1 MCFSQLW
8 TYASSV
14 GRVVIG
20 QPCQSLAEM
29 PSQSGWAI
37 VYSQLDESVE
47 EVPVKV
53 GQLLS
58 RAHLFEVVRGNNQKV
73 AQSMKSVEELEH
85 KRNLRRIFMQ
95 LLV

>member
-1 MCFSQLW
+1 
-8 TYASSV
+8 
-14 GRVVIG
+14 
-20 QPCQSLAEM
+20 M

-47 EVPVKV
+47 EVLVKV

-73 AQSMKSVEELEH
+73 TQSMKRVEELEH
-85 KRNLRRIFMQ
+85 KRNLWRIFMQ
-95 LLV
+95 LLVEHFSAYIWKTTNGWNYPFINENNS

>member
-8 TYASSV
+8 TDASSV

-20 QPCQSLAEM
+20 KPCQSLAEM

-58 RAHLFEVVRGNNQKV
+58 RAYLFEVVRGNNQKV
-73 AQSMKSVEELEH
+73 TQSMKRVEELEH